1 MALATS
7 LCLPRAGTGV
17 RGGLG
22 AEDVVEGLIDFRRMI
37 QVE

>member
-7 LCLPRAGTGV
+7 LCLPRASTGV

-22 AEDVVEGLIDFRRMI
+22 ADDMVEGLI
-37 QVE
+37 